1 MQAALE
7 ASVTELVGRPRP
19 ARPAGPPGLPQ
30 RHGELHV
37 STTAGPVVLERPRL
51 RATTEPFASRRL
63 GKGVSHTNAPE
74 SLVLS
79 GFVPGLRVWDVEAAA
94 DGH

>member
-1 MQAALE
+1 
-7 ASVTELVGRPRP
+7 
-19 ARPAGPPGLPQ
+19 
-30 RHGELHV
+30 
-37 STTAGPVVLERPRL
+37 VVLERPRR

-63 GKGVSHTNAPE
+63 GTGVSHTNAE

-79 GFVPGLRVWDVEAAA
+79 GFVPGLRVRDVEAAA

>member
-1 MQAALE
+1 
-7 ASVTELVGRPRP
+7 
-19 ARPAGPPGLPQ
+19 
-30 RHGELHV
+30 
-37 STTAGPVVLERPRL
+37 VVLERPRL
-51 RATTEPFASRRL
+51 RATTELFASRRL

-79 GFVPGLRVWDVEAAA
+79 GFVPGLRVRDVEAAA